1 MPAGTRPIDFVIQ
14 EKQRELATGAYLS
27 EICEEPRSTEQN
39 VSPSVEPEIS
49 RISST
54 KHEESGLGGG
64 PSSSNAQN
72 ASSSHNNSNY
82 VPPQFVRK
90 ESSSQH
96 TRQERE
102 EEDMYC
108 SEQIIDI
115 ENVDQDE

>member
-54 KHEESGLGGG
+54 KHEGDSGHNHNH
-64 PSSSNAQN
+64 SNSN
-72 ASSSHNNSNY
+72 LSHNM
-82 VPPQFVRK
+82 P
-90 ESSSQH
+90 
-96 TRQERE
+96 
-102 EEDMYC
+102 
-108 SEQIIDI
+108 
-115 ENVDQDE
+115 